1 MAQIKLSGVTKQFGS
16 TQVICGVDI
25 SIEDREFVVILGPSG
40 CGKSTLL
47 RMIAGLEDI
56 STGEISINDRRVD
69 HLPPKDRGC
78 AMVFQNYALYP
89 HMSVRGNIGYGLRI
103 ARMPKPEREKRIA
116 ETAKLLDLSELL
128 NRKPSQ
134 LSGGQRQRVAIGRAL
149 AREPEV
155 FLFDEPL
162 SNLDA
167 KLRTSTRVEL
177 RKLHDRLGATTIYVT
192 HDQVEAMTLADRI
205 VIINGGVIEQIGTP
219 KEIYDAPVTSFVAGF
234 IGSPQTN
241 LIKVEMGEAG
251 DRFSEAGG
259 TQFVFPEVL
268 LLGGIPTN
276 EAILGIRPEEIE
288 IGGNTVAVVVEVV
301 EELGSHRLL
310 YCRCGTSLI
319 TVVDDSDDIKVSG
332 DCISLGLPP
341 SKVHLFDAEN
351 GHILNHPK
359 NRGAS
364 NESS

>member
-1 MAQIKLSGVTKQFGS
+1 MAQIQLGGVTKQFGS
-16 TQVICGVDI
+16 TKVICGVDI
-25 SIEDREFVVILGPSG
+25 TIEDREFVVILGPSG

-47 RMIAGLEDI
+47 RMIAGLEDV
-56 STGEISINDRRVD
+56 STGEIYINKRRVD

-116 ETAKLLDLSELL
+116 ETATLLDLSELL
-128 NRKPSQ
+128 DRKPSQ

-177 RKLHDRLGATTIYVT
+177 RKLHDRLGATTIFVT
-192 HDQVEAMTLADRI
+192 HDQIEAMTLADRI
-205 VIINGGVIEQIGTP
+205 VIINDGVIEQIGTP
-219 KEIYDAPVTSFVAGF
+219 KQIYDTPATSFVAGF

-241 LIKVEMGEAG
+241 LIEVKVGQAA
-251 DRFSEAGG
+251 DRFCEEGG
-259 TQFVFPEVL
+259 AEFIFPEVL
-268 LLGGIPTN
+268 LEGMRPDK
-276 EAILGIRPEEIE
+276 AILGIRPEEIE
-288 IGGNTVAVVVEVV
+288 IGGNTIAVIVEVV

-310 YCRCGTSLI
+310 YCRCGESMI
-319 TVVDDSDDIKVSG
+319 TVVDQSDADKIPGDSI
-332 DCISLGLPP
+332 CLGLPP

-351 GHILNHPK
+351 GRILNQPEK
-359 NRGAS
+359 KGAL
-364 NESS
+364 NERS

>member
-1 MAQIKLSGVTKQFGS
+1 MARIELKDVTKQFGS

-25 SIEDREFVVILGPSG
+25 VIEDKEFVVILGPSG

-47 RMIAGLEDI
+47 RMIAGLEEI
-56 STGEISINDRRVD
+56 STGKISINDQRVD

-89 HMSVRGNIGYGLRI
+89 HMTVHGNIGYGLRI
-103 ARMPKPEREKRIA
+103 ARMPKPERETRIA

-128 NRKPSQ
+128 DRKPSQ

-167 KLRTSTRVEL
+167 KLRTSTRLEL
-177 RKLHDRLGATTIYVT
+177 RKLHNRLGATTIYVT

-205 VIINGGVIEQIGTP
+205 VIINRGVIEQIGTP
-219 KEIYDAPVTSFVAGF
+219 KQIYKTPATGFVAGF

-241 LIKVEMGEAG
+241 LLNGTVNQTG
-251 DRFSEAGG
+251 DRFHEDGG
-259 TQFVFPEVL
+259 AEFKFPESL
-268 LLGGIPTN
+268 LHDAQPGK
-276 EAILGIRPEEIE
+276 AVLGIRPEEIE
-288 IGGNTVAVVVEVV
+288 IGGETVEVTVEVV

-310 YCRCGTSLI
+310 YCRCGTSSI
-319 TVVDDSDDIKVSG
+319 TVVDESDSDKTPG
-332 DCISLGLPP
+332 DRLSLGLPP

-351 GHILNHPK
+351 GRILNQP
-359 NRGAS
+359 RTD
-364 NESS
+364 ETVE

>member
-1 MAQIKLSGVTKQFGS
+1 MARIELSGVTKQFGS
-16 TQVICGVDI
+16 TQVICGIDI
-25 SIEDREFVVILGPSG
+25 AIEDKEFVVILGPSG

-56 STGEISINDRRVD
+56 STGKIAINDRRVD
-69 HLPPKDRGC
+69 HLAPKDRGC

-89 HMSVRGNIGYGLRI
+89 HMTVRGNIGYGLRI

-128 NRKPSQ
+128 DRKPSQ

-177 RKLHDRLGATTIYVT
+177 RKLHNRLSATTIYVT

-219 KEIYDAPVTSFVAGF
+219 KQIYHNPATSFVAGF

-241 LIKVEMGEAG
+241 LLNGMLNQTG
-251 DRFSEAGG
+251 DRFLEEGG
-259 TQFVFPEVL
+259 TEFKFHNSL
-268 LLGGIPTN
+268 LHGASPGKV
-276 EAILGIRPEEIE
+276 ILGIRPEEIK
-288 IGGNTVAVVVEVV
+288 IGGDTVEAVVEVI
-301 EELGSHRLL
+301 EELGLHRLL
-310 YCRCGTSLI
+310 YCRCGTSPI
-319 TVVDDSDDIKVSG
+319 TVVDESEGNNKPG
-332 DCISLGLPP
+332 DRLALGLPQ

-351 GHILNHPK
+351 GQILNPHGTD
-359 NRGAS
+359 GAVS
-364 NESS
+364 

>member
-1 MAQIKLSGVTKQFGS
+1 MAKITLSGVTKKFGS

-25 SIEDREFVVILGPSG
+25 TIADREFVVILGPSG

-56 STGEISINDRRVD
+56 STGEISINGHRVD

-116 ETAKLLDLSELL
+116 ETASLLDLSELL

-167 KLRTSTRVEL
+167 KLRNSTRVEL
-177 RKLHDRLGATTIYVT
+177 RKLHERLGATTIYVT
-192 HDQVEAMTLADRI
+192 HDQIEAMTLADRI

-219 KEIYDAPVTSFVAGF
+219 KEIYNSPVTSFVAGF

-241 LIKVEMGEAG
+241 LIRVEVDRTG
-251 DRFSEAGG
+251 DRFFEAGG
-259 TQFVFPEVL
+259 ATFVFPEPLIKGKLPGNAV
-268 LLGGIPTN
+268 
-276 EAILGIRPEEIE
+276 LGIRPEEIE
-288 IGGNTVAVVVEVV
+288 IGGNTVTVSVEVV
-301 EELGSHRLL
+301 EELGSHQLL
-310 YCRCGTSLI
+310 HCRCGTSLI
-319 TVVDDSDDIKVSG
+319 TVVDNSDGNKLPG
-332 DCISLGLPP
+332 DRISLQLPP
-341 SKVHLFDAEN
+341 AKVHLFDAEN
-351 GHILNHPK
+351 GRILNHPK
-359 NRGAS
+359 KEETL
-364 NESS
+364 NERS

>member
-1 MAQIKLSGVTKQFGS
+1 MAQITLSGVTKKFGS
-16 TQVICGVDI
+16 TRVICGVDI
-25 SIEDREFVVILGPSG
+25 TIEDREFVVILGPSG

-56 STGEISINDRRVD
+56 STGEISINGRRVD

-219 KEIYDAPVTSFVAGF
+219 KEIYKFPVTSFVAGF

-241 LIKVEMGEAG
+241 LVMVEVGQTG
-251 DRFSEAGG
+251 DRFYEEGG
-259 TQFVFPEVL
+259 TTFVFPEPL
-268 LLGGIPTN
+268 LEGKQPEN
-276 EAILGIRPEEIE
+276 AVLGIRPEEIE
-288 IGGNTVAVVVEVV
+288 IGGNTVTGNVEVV
-301 EELGSHRLL
+301 EELGSHQLL
-310 YCRCGTSLI
+310 HCRCGASLI
-319 TVVDDSDDIKVSG
+319 TAVDDSDGNKIPG
-332 DCISLGLPP
+332 DSISLGLPP
-341 SKVHLFDAEN
+341 SRVHLFDAKS
-351 GHILNHPK
+351 GRILNQPEK
-359 NRGAS
+359 KEVLSERS
-364 NESS
+364 

>member
-1 MAQIKLSGVTKQFGS
+1 MAQIKLGGVTKQFGS

-25 SIEDREFVVILGPSG
+25 TIEDREFVVILGPSG

-56 STGEISINDRRVD
+56 STGEISINSRRVD

-128 NRKPSQ
+128 DRKPSQ

-219 KEIYDAPVTSFVAGF
+219 KQIYDAPATSFVAGF
-234 IGSPQTN
+234 IGSHQTN
-241 LIKVEMGEAG
+241 LVKVKVGQAG
-251 DRFSEAGG
+251 DRFYEAGG
-259 TQFVFPEVL
+259 NEFIFPEAL
-268 LLGGIPTN
+268 LEGIQPN
-276 EAILGIRPEEIE
+276 KAVLGIRPEEIE
-288 IGGNTVAVVVEVV
+288 IGGNTVAVIVEVV

-319 TVVDDSDDIKVSG
+319 TVVDESDGNKIPG

-351 GHILNHPK
+351 GLILNQPRK
-359 NRGAS
+359 RGGV
-364 NESS
+364 E